1 MKQTNFE
8 KLYPGLGL
16 AYYVLVLSLIIL
28 VKHPIELL
36 ILYIAVTASLIYRD
50 YLMGEYL
57 FHRKILT
64 YLLPFIFMIFTATI
78 NSMFRHYGF
87 INLFRLSNGNYF
99 TLDSIIDGAQ
109 GGFRLGLCVLWI
121 KHLNEHIS
129 TNNLLF
135 LFKGLFPGFALL
147 LTLVFR
153 FFPHYLNQAREL
165 IIVNKLSNE
174 DKKLGIKANFTNT
187 ANVLAKLSSWALE
200 SSINTA
206 QYMQARGLGI
216 SDNKTSYK
224 LYKWRTNDSIL
235 LLIISVAMAG
245 YFLMRAKGYLDFIY
259 YPFTYVPEWQGL
271 NFVMLILLSLV
282 AFLPLI
288 VDIKDY

>member
-1 MKQTNFE
+1 
-8 KLYPGLGL
+8 
-16 AYYVLVLSLIIL
+16 
-28 VKHPIELL
+28 
-36 ILYIAVTASLIYRD
+36 
-50 YLMGEYL
+50 
-57 FHRKILT
+57 
-64 YLLPFIFMIFTATI
+64 MIFTATI

>member
-1 MKQTNFE
+1 
-8 KLYPGLGL
+8 
-16 AYYVLVLSLIIL
+16 
-28 VKHPIELL
+28 
-36 ILYIAVTASLIYRD
+36 
-50 YLMGEYL
+50 
-57 FHRKILT
+57 
-64 YLLPFIFMIFTATI
+64 MI
-78 NSMFRHYGF
+78 
-87 INLFRLSNGNYF
+87 
-99 TLDSIIDGAQ
+99 
-109 GGFRLGLCVLWI
+109 
-121 KHLNEHIS
+121 K
-129 TNNLLF
+129 
-135 LFKGLFPGFALL
+135 
-147 LTLVFR
+147 VFR

>member
-57 FHRKILT
+57 FHKKILT

-147 LTLVFR
+147 LTLVLR